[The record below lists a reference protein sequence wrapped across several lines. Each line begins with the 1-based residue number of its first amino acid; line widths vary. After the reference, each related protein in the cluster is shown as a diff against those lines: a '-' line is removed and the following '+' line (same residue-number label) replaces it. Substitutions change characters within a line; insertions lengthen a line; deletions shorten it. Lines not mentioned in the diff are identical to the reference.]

1 MGNQTRLVNNVARFK
16 RGQPGA
22 PRKGQA
28 LLQGIAICGRCA
40 RRMSLHYSG
49 PHGDYPVYK
58 CIADQGE
65 DGSPRCL
72 EVRALSVDQHIEQV
86 LLDTLT
92 PEQIAIA
99 VEAVGELESQAKL
112 LDQQWR
118 LKCERARYD
127 VERARRQYDEVEPEN
142 RLVARSLERAWEQ
155 KLRQQES
162 VDLAYQTWQQEQA
175 GPISATERAE
185 VLKLAKDFSRVWK
198 IANAVERK
206 RIVRL
211 IIRDVTL
218 DQSRD
223 SGTVSIR
230 ITWQTGAISEHEVQR
245 RVRSYAICVS
255 TAVLE
260 WRIRELA
267 KAGKFDRE
275 IANTLNAEGIMSARG
290 VPFQSNNVHLLRKRF
305 GIRTAKINGVDNNPR
320 RWPDGTYSV
329 QGAAAALGITT
340 QTVFQ
345 WLRRGHLSGS
355 QLVAGQPWKIK
366 LSSEKIKLLRNRV
379 RRINRPK

>member
-1 MGNQTRLVNNVARFK
+1 MFARTF
-16 RGQPGA
+16 
-22 PRKGQA
+22 
-28 LLQGIAICGRCA
+28 
-40 RRMSLHYSG
+40 
-49 PHGDYPVYK
+49 
-58 CIADQGE
+58 
-65 DGSPRCL
+65 
-72 EVRALSVDQHIEQV
+72 
-86 LLDTLT
+86 
-92 PEQIAIA
+92 
-99 VEAVGELESQAKL
+99 
-112 LDQQWR
+112 
-118 LKCERARYD
+118 
-127 VERARRQYDEVEPEN
+127 EPEN

-162 VDLAYQTWQQEQA
+162 VDLAYRTWQQEQA

-218 DQSRD
+218 DQLRD
-223 SGTVSIR
+223 SGVVSIR
-230 ITWQTGAISEHEVQR
+230 ITWQTGATSEHEIQR

-275 IANTLNAEGIMSARG
+275 IASALNAEGIMSARG

-305 GIRTAKINGVDNNPR
+305 GIRTAKINGVDNNPK
-320 RWPDGTYSV
+320 RWPDGPYSV
-329 QGAAAALGITT
+329 QGAAAVLGITT

-345 WLRRGHLSGS
+345 WLRQGHLSGS
-355 QLVAGQPWKIK
+355 QLIAGQPWQIK
-366 LSSEKIKLLRNRV
+366 LSPEKIKLLRSRV